1 MTTAPT
7 TQAATPPAA
16 RSQDLL
22 RTISLVLVVIG
33 IVISAYL
40 SYTKLTNTAVVC
52 AEGDAFNCDAVTTS
66 VYGKVAGIPIA
77 YLGLLTYLFL
87 GALLLLENRIP
98 FLRDYGVTLVFAV
111 TLFGFIYSMFLVYV
125 QASILRSFC
134 VWCLGHEVV
143 MTLLF
148 ILSGVRLFRSLRA

>member
-1 MTTAPT
+1 MTTAPH
-7 TQAATPPAA
+7 TQTAAPTLTHS
-16 RSQDLL
+16 RDVL

-40 SYTKLTNTAVVC
+40 SYTKLANASVIC
-52 AEGDAFNCDAVTTS
+52 AEGEAFNCDAVTSS
-66 VYGKVAGIPIA
+66 VYGKIAGIPIA

-87 GALLLLENRIP
+87 GALLLLENRIG
-98 FLRDYGVTLVFAV
+98 FLRDYGITIIFAA
-111 TLFGFIYSMFLVYV
+111 TLFGFIYSMYLVYV
-125 QASILRSFC
+125 QASILKSFC

-148 ILSGVRLFRSLRA
+148 IVSGMRLFRSLRT